1 MSNTTTMTIINML
14 ICNEWRMKCEKI
26 IIATLEMLYFRG
38 VGYWK
43 TKIVIFLEPINVLGH
58 CLRVFIC
65 FVPFLLHPISL
76 CFVIVAINTKH
87 VSNLVIITRCGKRSH
102 QMCTWSLCTRNVES
116 SNNAPLV
123 VATPNYVK
131 LINMDLLVPHAFLNK
146 RYISMI
152 RFRFFFLLSNNRI
165 ETFTFKKVIICKSVK

>member
-1 MSNTTTMTIINML
+1 
-14 ICNEWRMKCEKI
+14 
-26 IIATLEMLYFRG
+26 
-38 VGYWK
+38 
-43 TKIVIFLEPINVLGH
+43 
-58 CLRVFIC
+58 
-65 FVPFLLHPISL
+65 LHPISL